1 MRVRVAGL
9 KNFIA
14 LSMLIAL
21 AGKASAVASDSE
33 ARRLFV
39 EAEMLRRSDVC
50 DVGQKGDA
58 LSPLAKVLA
67 WGFLESHAKAR
78 QLRPLL
84 PALASVEDLDADTKA
99 DLVKCLQ
106 KWEQAAEI
114 EQEILREHPGTDVAF
129 DLAKERRLRPRDVS
143 NIIAS
148 VKASGG
154 MAEPG
159 YSESQ
164 RKDLNRIIEY
174 PGSDA
179 QRAKDAYDALSKAE
193 TDPLSKS
200 QIDAIQ
206 KQLASC
212 WAPPVGARDK
222 DIEVRLKVGLEKDGS
237 VKSAELLS
245 RRRMD
250 ESCYRAVAESA
261 MRAVRICSPLEGLPA
276 EKYQA
281 WKVLDLTFDPKEM
294 LVD

>member
-9 KNFIA
+9 RSFIP
-14 LSMLIAL
+14 LSLLIVL
-21 AGKASAVASDSE
+21 TLPASAVASDSE

-67 WGFLESHAKAR
+67 WNFLESHAKAR

-84 PALASVEDLDADTKA
+84 PALASVEDLDADAKA

-106 KWEQAAEI
+106 KWEKAAEI
-114 EQEILREHPGTDVAF
+114 EQEILREHSGTAVAF
-129 DLAKERRLRPRDVS
+129 DLAKERRLSPRDVS

-148 VKASGG
+148 VEASGD
-154 MAEPG
+154 MDESG

-164 RKDLNRIIEY
+164 REDLNRLIEEQD
-174 PGSDA
+174 SEA
-179 QRAKDAYDALSKAE
+179 QRAKDAYDALSNAE
-193 TDPLSKS
+193 PETLSKS
-200 QIDAIQ
+200 QINAIRE
-206 KQLASC
+206 QLASC
-212 WAPPVGARDK
+212 WAPPIGAREK
-222 DIEVRLKVGLEKDGS
+222 DVEVRLKVKLERDGS

-250 ESCYRAVAESA
+250 ESLWIGFE
-261 MRAVRICSPLEGLPA
+261 
-276 EKYQA
+276 
-281 WKVLDLTFDPKEM
+281 
-294 LVD
+294 